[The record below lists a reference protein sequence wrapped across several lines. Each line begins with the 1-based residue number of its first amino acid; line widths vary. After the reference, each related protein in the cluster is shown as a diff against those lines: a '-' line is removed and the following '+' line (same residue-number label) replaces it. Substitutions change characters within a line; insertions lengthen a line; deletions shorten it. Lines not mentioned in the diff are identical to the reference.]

1 MANFFMTKVLI
12 CYYRRRRWSES
23 TVVATVKR
31 ELTVAFVALNRVGES
46 AADATLL
53 IKGPRF

>member
-1 MANFFMTKVLI
+1 MTKVLI

-23 TVVATVKR
+23 TVVMTVKR
-31 ELTVAFVALNRVGES
+31 ELTVAMAPLNRVGES
-46 AADATLL
+46 APDATLL